1 MGTIDQPAT
10 PTSPVLSTAKQ
21 QTSVLRWVIEGVILA
36 GAGMGAFLLPLVISP
51 PARIYDAPLFPLLRT
66 SVEGVR
72 GDSFLAIA
80 TVGFLAGL
88 LCRIPA
94 PFIGLACMA
103 LFPLAAFA
111 EIAADKTSH
120 NLIPFELIMYG
131 IYSIVPFLGGLLGR
145 GLRRLTP
152 LGR

>member
-1 MGTIDQPAT
+1 MRIIDHPT
-10 PTSPVLSTAKQ
+10 PPVSPVMSASMQKAT
-21 QTSVLRWVIEGVILA
+21 VLRWAIEGVILA
-36 GAGMGAFLLPLVISP
+36 GAGMGAFILPLVISP
-51 PARIYDAPLFPLLRT
+51 PARVYDSPLFPLLRT
-66 SVEGVR
+66 SLEGVR

-80 TVGFLAGL
+80 TVGFLGGL

-94 PFIGLACMA
+94 LFIGLACMA

-131 IYSIVPFLGGLLGR
+131 VYSIVPLGGGLLGR
-145 GLRRLTP
+145 GVRRLTP
-152 LGR
+152 LGK